1 MKNLNVSKSYI
12 KFLQLKYKNKFHK
25 NNEILIKK
33 IFENFSIKNY
43 QQWRVNEIPNLV
55 LIKRE
60 AAREQSHQLKLK
72 NWFQAAT
79 KNKHENSCTFRN

>member
-33 IFENFSIKNY
+33 FLKIFQIKITSSG
-43 QQWRVNEIPNLV
+43 E
-55 LIKRE
+55 
-60 AAREQSHQLKLK
+60 
-72 NWFQAAT
+72 
-79 KNKHENSCTFRN
+79 

>member
-1 MKNLNVSKSYI
+1 M
-12 KFLQLKYKNKFHK
+12 
-25 NNEILIKK
+25 
-33 IFENFSIKNY
+33 
-43 QQWRVNEIPNLV
+43 NEIPNLV

-60 AAREQSHQLKLK
+60 REAAREQSHQLELK